1 MQTIEAIYQNGVFK
15 PLHDVQV
22 AENERV
28 TLTLQTT
35 TKEAALAWMKWRREG
50 LGTITTSILSRID
63 GGGLGILGLNALLR
77 GFIGKLIN
85 NGYRH

>member
-1 MQTIEAIYQNGVFK
+1 MQTIEAIYQGGVFK

-35 TKEAALAWMKWRREG
+35 SKEAALAWIKRISEDHDRFVTEHG
-50 LGTITTSILSRID
+50 FLSGSTEDIAADRMRD
-63 GGGLGILGLNALLR
+63 V
-77 GFIGKLIN
+77 
-85 NGYRH
+85 

>member
-28 TLTLQTT
+28 TLTLERRRP
-35 TKEAALAWMKWRREG
+35 TKEEALDWIKERIEAHEKFVAEHGYLPDSTPDIAADRMR
-50 LGTITTSILSRID
+50 D
-63 GGGLGILGLNALLR
+63 V
-77 GFIGKLIN
+77 
-85 NGYRH
+85 

>member
-35 TKEAALAWMKWRREG
+35 TKEAALEWFRKRAEEQDRFVAE
-50 LGTITTSILSRID
+50 
-63 GGGLGILGLNALLR
+63 R
-77 GFIGKLIN
+77 GYLTGSTEDIAED
-85 NGYRH
+85 RMRDV